1 MPRREAPDMPTG
13 CLSIDEKI
21 EVIDACT
28 ILIRNEGAIVAQI
41 NIKHGDDGKPS
52 IFMMNVNAP
61 WDTPHKDV
69 SIIYSRIMSDKP
81 APQPTLSDNFS
92 PCNDTLTIAS
102 DGGKTDSKRAKS
114 VTFEDMTFES
124 AKKALPQIDTT
135 PSYTDSDTESIQS
148 KTFDQLEGELHDDG
162 ALSGMQMTTC
172 GKKYYVKIKNDGG
185 MLIDM
190 KDVYKFRPS
199 LGGPKKTMRRNI
211 YVMRKTPKNEDE
223 SYMITMSVK
232 KPKDA
237 IHVRSIPRGVEIW
250 MRGPTKLETPIQ
262 LLENSTLEEVRN
274 MLVNLLCQ

>member
-1 MPRREAPDMPTG
+1 MPKREAPDMPTG

-61 WDTPHKDV
+61 WDNPHKDV

-92 PCNDTLTIAS
+92 PCNEMLTIAS
-102 DGGKTDSKRAKS
+102 ESEKTDSKRAKS
-114 VTFEDMTFES
+114 VSFEDMTFES

-162 ALSGMQMTTC
+162 PLSGMQMTTC
-172 GKKYYVKIKNDGG
+172 GKKYYLKIKNDGG

-190 KDVYKFRPS
+190 KDVYKYRPS
-199 LGGPKKTMRRNI
+199 LGGPKKAMRRNI

-223 SYMITMSVK
+223 SYTITMSVK

-237 IHVRSIPRGVEIW
+237 IHVKSIPRGVEVW
-250 MRGPTKLETPIQ
+250 MRGPTRLETPIQ